1 MEHARLIPTGTGFL
15 LVLVLNVYVFQHI
28 LSWATRWITTPYQ
41 QPLGHVYEDQDGKST
56 QQAIEQAGK
65 QTLRLANLVIATVTM
80 AILGLRMGLA
90 IPHMEFSANAAY
102 WMDSMIPRRPNVFHK
117 GIIVDRQLTTSLLGW
132 VSFSWIEPVL
142 RESEH
147 SKSLAIDDLLE
158 LDNSTREETAYR
170 VWKRMAAKRSL
181 LSSWDLWR
189 SIFQSHGRALLS
201 QTMITILVS
210 FLSFGPQIALWQ
222 ILKLLEAR
230 MSGQN
235 SICFGSQFL
244 ASVSLEC
251 NNSYLSLSSTRQ
263 SAYIESR
270 ALTRQTTDDLI
281 QRSLRSALGQYQ
293 TTFLAFA
300 HRLKTIADSDMVLV
314 MDNGMIVE
322 SGSPKELL
330 YRDQSCFRSMV
341 CQDPERE
348 ILENI
353 ILNGN
358 GVE

>member
-102 WMDSMIPRRPNVFHK
+102 WMEFGIWKICVFIQSIAFNVPFSPTEHFAVSWRIGPSSLVALLICLAQGYADFHSGHARSVYITPTGAQAAISVALSLLSSMIPRRPNVFHK
-117 GIIVDRQLTTSLLGW
+117 GIIVDRQFTTSLLGW

-244 ASVSLEC
+244 ASVCL
-251 NNSYLSLSSTRQ
+251 
-263 SAYIESR
+263 
-270 ALTRQTTDDLI
+270 
-281 QRSLRSALGQYQ
+281 
-293 TTFLAFA
+293 
-300 HRLKTIADSDMVLV
+300 
-314 MDNGMIVE
+314 
-322 SGSPKELL
+322 
-330 YRDQSCFRSMV
+330 
-341 CQDPERE
+341 
-348 ILENI
+348 
-353 ILNGN
+353 
-358 GVE
+358 